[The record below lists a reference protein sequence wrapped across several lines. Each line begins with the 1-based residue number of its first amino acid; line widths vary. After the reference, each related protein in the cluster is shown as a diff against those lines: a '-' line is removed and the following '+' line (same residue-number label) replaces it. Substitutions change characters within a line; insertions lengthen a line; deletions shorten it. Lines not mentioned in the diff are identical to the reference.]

1 MKRETPVDL
10 YNNVYSG
17 FGSDEEI
24 AVRRQT
30 YGEDI
35 GQSSWMTA
43 SEWLRFADQ
52 LGVTAASEVLEVGS
66 GSGGPAIYLAL
77 KRGCRVTGVDINEH
91 GVRNAIAMA
100 ADRAVADRV
109 DFRVTNASA
118 TLPFPAACFD
128 AIVSNDAMCHIDRRI
143 AVLRE
148 WCRVVCAGRRALF
161 TDAMVI
167 TGPVSHEELAIRSS
181 IGFYLFVPPG
191 ENERLLREAGF
202 ELLGVDDLTGRASEI
217 SQRWCDAR
225 EEHREALIMREGPE
239 NFQGLQRFLRCV
251 HTLSMER
258 RLSRYSYLAQK
269 K

>member
-1 MKRETPVDL
+1 MPSNMNPVDL

-17 FGSDEEI
+17 FASDAET

-43 SEWLRFADQ
+43 SEWLGFADL
-52 LGVTAASEVLEVGS
+52 LGVTAASKVLEVGS
-66 GSGGPAIYLAL
+66 GSGGPAVYLAL

-91 GVRNAIAMA
+91 GVRNAIALA
-100 ADRAVADRV
+100 ADRGVGDRV
-109 DFRVTNASA
+109 DFRVTDAGA
-118 TLPFPAACFD
+118 PLPFPAGDFD
-128 AIVSNDAMCHIDRRI
+128 AILSNDAMCHIGQRL

-148 WCRVVCAGRRALF
+148 WHRVLRPEGRALF

-181 IGFYLFVPPG
+181 VGFYLFVPPG

-202 ELLGVDDLTGRASEI
+202 ELLAAEDLTDSAADI

-225 EEHREALIMREGPE
+225 EAHREALIMREGLE
-239 NFQGLQRFLRCV
+239 NFRGLQRFLRCV
-251 HTLSMER
+251 RTLSIER

-269 K
+269 